1 MNSTLQRLTLICC
14 AALLLL
20 FALPVLVTDGSVGL
34 WLMQSIPLLLT
45 LPGLVQRKARSRQW
59 LGFLVLF
66 YLLEAILQIFAP
78 LRFTRV
84 IGMCSVLFCLLLFT
98 TVIVS
103 LKKPHRHAAK
113 DS

>member
-1 MNSTLQRLTLICC
+1 MRSMLHRLTLVCC
-14 AALLLL
+14 AGLLLL
-20 FALPVLVTDGSVGL
+20 FALPVFVTGGSIGL

-45 LPGLVQRKARSRQW
+45 LPGLVRRKTRSRQW

-66 YLLEAILQIFAP
+66 YLLQAILQIFAP

-84 IGMCSVLFCLLLFT
+84 IGMFSALFCTLLFT
-98 TVIVS
+98 AVIVS
-103 LKKPHRHAAK
+103 LKKQHRHAAK